1 MFDTVNTFLPDRM
14 MPSPSRGVLTS
25 SQSIEKLC
33 VMTLS
38 VAGSLRL
45 PYLRLLFV
53 ENRDGFR
60 DAPRDRFL

>member
-1 MFDTVNTFLPDRM
+1 VNTFLPDRT
-14 MPSPSRGVLTS
+14 MPSPSFGVAKS

-38 VAGSLRL
+38 VAGCLVHFA
-45 PYLRLLFV
+45 YLRFLFV

-60 DAPRDRFL
+60 DAPRDRDL